1 MRTRILLLCVC
12 VVSYLYSVAQPT
24 NNPCGAAELI
34 TSLNGSCDMG
44 NTLDLATED
53 IGPSACTV
61 GANENVWF
69 YFVANGTSVE
79 VIVTPGGGMGTPEIT
94 LVQFPT
100 SPCNA
105 ADALE
110 IECVT
115 GTTMISDNELVVGQ
129 TYYIMVAASS
139 SP

>member
-34 TSLNGSCDMG
+34 SSLNGSCDMG
-44 NTLDLATED
+44 NTVDLATED

-69 YFVANGTSVE
+69 YFVATGVSVE

-100 SPCNA
+100 APCNA
-105 ADALE
+105 GDALE
-110 IECVT
+110 LECV
-115 GTTMISDNELVVGQ
+115 
-129 TYYIMVAASS
+129 A
-139 SP
+139 

>member
-34 TSLNGSCDMG
+34 SSLNGSCDMG
-44 NTLDLATED
+44 NTVDLATED

-69 YFVANGTSVE
+69 YFVATGVSVE
-79 VIVTPGGGMGTPEIT
+79 VAEW
-94 LVQFPT
+94 
-100 SPCNA
+100 
-105 ADALE
+105 
-110 IECVT
+110 ECLKLHSYNFQLHRV
-115 GTTMISDNELVVGQ
+115 MREMPWNLS
-129 TYYIMVAASS
+129 A
-139 SP
+139 